1 MKNPMSSD
9 EFISRCTRAHNGK
22 YDYSKTIFTMCKNS
36 IVVTC
41 PVHGDITQ
49 NAGVHMRG
57 HGCKKCAMEF
67 IALNQTYCKDD
78 IIRIGK
84 EVWGDLFDYSEI
96 EYTYAKNKCKIKC
109 NTCGEFFYQR
119 IGPHLNKRQNG
130 CPNCK
135 NNRGFRKSQW
145 INFCNK
151 KKCIEPTVYII
162 RAFNETEAFV
172 KIGITSTT
180 IFDRFNSFRRFPYE
194 YEVIKT
200 ISGSPAFVFDKEKEL
215 HKLLDKFKTVPLL
228 WFDGFTEC
236 FSIDT
241 LPLIDHLT

>member
-1 MKNPMSSD
+1 MKRPMSSD
-9 EFISRCTRAHNGK
+9 EFIRRSTIAHNGK
-22 YDYSKTIFTMCKNS
+22 YDYSKSIFTTSNEK
-36 IVVTC
+36 IIVTC
-41 PVHGDITQ
+41 PIHGDITQ

-57 HGCKKCAMEF
+57 HGCKKCAMDF

-78 IIRIGK
+78 IIRIGR

-109 NTCGEFFYQR
+109 NTCGDFFYQR
-119 IGPHLNKRQNG
+119 IGCHLNKKQTG

-135 NNRGFRKSQW
+135 NNRGFRRSQW
-145 INFCNK
+145 VNFCNK
-151 KKCIEPTVYII
+151 KSCSEPTMYII
-162 RAFNETEAFV
+162 RAFNDNEEFM

-180 IFDRFNSFRRFPYE
+180 IFSRFHSFPYE
-194 YEVIKT
+194 YEVIKS

-215 HKLLDKFKTVPLL
+215 HKLYCDFKYVPKLK
-228 WFDGFTEC
+228 FDGVTEC
-236 FSIDT
+236 FSLDI